1 MKNFSSIYLTEP
13 NKNTESDTNEVVGLI
28 LATMILSQA
37 FMGLGGGGSKD
48 SKGGGSSF
56 WDWMINRDNNKKE
69 KGKEKEKE
77 AESGGEKKNARDNEA
92 FNKLMMIARKSNQ
105 KEKDE
110 NTQKKNDAMIKLLTA
125 CSFDKDGKEIP
136 LDQRLEKMKDTMS
149 PEQFESF
156 KKEMTETYEKNK
168 DNQEFKDAVAK
179 EAAKITPE
187 TYEKALGDAKKEAKA
202 TLEQLAKEKEEIEK
216 WEKELADM
224 EAAAKGEDDEDKKK
238 KLEEEIKAKQQQAPQ
253 SLAGA
258 ATGVSGGG
266 NSAETTEEPTGE
278 PTGEPT
284 KEPKD
289 YSDDDIKALQDEL
302 SELDPEKDKDK
313 IKEKEKLLNSIAKA
327 KGKKEDDFLPK
338 IDTGANGT
346 VYQRKVGPQG
356 GKYYRVKTD
365 GKWGPWNPGE
375 PATSESYTQMSLGK
389 FLLECKENDYVDL
402 KQYLLESI
410 LDSIA
415 D

>member
-1 MKNFSSIYLTEP
+1 MRNFSSIYLTEP
-13 NKNTESDTNEVVGLI
+13 NKNIESDTNEVVGLI
-28 LATMILSQA
+28 LATVILSQA
-37 FMGLGGGGSKD
+37 FMGLGGSRDG
-48 SKGGGSSF
+48 KGGGSSF

-69 KGKEKEKE
+69 KEKDKDKEAEKEKGK
-77 AESGGEKKNARDNEA
+77 ESDTDKKNAQDNEA

-125 CSFDKDGKEIP
+125 CSFDKDGNEIP
-136 LDQRLEKMKDTMS
+136 LDQRLDKMKDTMS

-187 TYEKALGDAKKEAKA
+187 TYEKALDDAKKEAKS

-224 EAAAKGEDDEDKKK
+224 EAAAKDEGDKDKKK

-266 NSAETTEEPTGE
+266 SSTEPTEEEKDNTDDNDEHKDDDETKQGKYIVKDEEITDPKTGE
-278 PTGEPT
+278 KKKVITHTGP
-284 KEPKD
+284 
-289 YSDDDIKALQDEL
+289 
-302 SELDPEKDKDK
+302 
-313 IKEKEKLLNSIAKA
+313 
-327 KGKKEDDFLPK
+327 
-338 IDTGANGT
+338 
-346 VYQRKVGPQG
+346 RG
-356 GKYYRVKTD
+356 GKFYYPDGVPKKTENRVYV
-365 GKWGPWNPGE
+365 E
-375 PATSESYTQMSLGK
+375 HLSLGG
-389 FLLECKENDYVDL
+389 
-402 KQYLLESI
+402 YLTES
-410 LDSIA
+410 LV
-415 D
+415 